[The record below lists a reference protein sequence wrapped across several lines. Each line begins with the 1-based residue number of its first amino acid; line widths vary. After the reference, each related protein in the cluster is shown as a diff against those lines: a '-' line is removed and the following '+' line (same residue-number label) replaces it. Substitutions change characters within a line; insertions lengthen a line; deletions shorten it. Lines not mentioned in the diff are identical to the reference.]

1 MRATIIAVIFTGLTS
16 TAALSGEAER
26 NAAQTVIE
34 KQFAAFRENRDM
46 EAYSYASPILR
57 QIFPTSD
64 AFMTMVRNK
73 YPMVHHPEHFEFSS
87 AKELAN
93 GQVQQDVMIVGQ
105 DGKDY
110 VATYTLQ
117 QQADGN
123 WLINSVT
130 LKAGG
135 TLST

>member
-1 MRATIIAVIFTGLTS
+1 MRRAVIAIILTGLTS
-16 TAALSGEAER
+16 MAALSGEAER

-34 KQFAAFRENRDM
+34 KQFAAFRENRDS
-46 EAYSYASPILR
+46 EAYSYASPMLR

-64 AFMTMVRNK
+64 AFMSMVRNR

-87 AKELAN
+87 AKDLAN

-117 QQADGN
+117 QQADGS

-130 LKAGG
+130 LRDGS